1 MTSVPSTATTR
12 AVVRLVEPGS
22 DVMCI
27 YCSRQVKFAAKV
39 HPRQVIA
46 NVYENGVWKHIEH
59 YHAECY
65 EEAGE
70 PFGPAIELR
79 PGR

>member
-1 MTSVPSTATTR
+1 MTTIPGIAATR

-59 YHAECY
+59 YHSECY
-65 EEAGE
+65 DEAGE
-70 PFGPAIELR
+70 PFGHAIELR